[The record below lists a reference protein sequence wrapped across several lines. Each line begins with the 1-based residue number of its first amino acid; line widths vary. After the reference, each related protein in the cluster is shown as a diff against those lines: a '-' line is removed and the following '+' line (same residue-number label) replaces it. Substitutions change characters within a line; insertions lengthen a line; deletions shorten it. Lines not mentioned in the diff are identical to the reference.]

1 MMKNKKKN
9 KSSDDFVGS
18 DKVVQSG
25 ERNINIS
32 GNVSG
37 STIIAGD
44 GNKVSYDS
52 TSDDLISLI
61 QQIQDA
67 LNKLELDT
75 ETINEIKSDLAK
87 VGQQISKPEP
97 NKGII
102 LKRLKSS
109 LEYAKLITAAA
120 PLVELLRKSVIAA
133 TQLLG
138 GN

>member
-1 MMKNKKKN
+1 M
-9 KSSDDFVGS
+9 
-18 DKVVQSG
+18 
-25 ERNINIS
+25 
-32 GNVSG
+32 
-37 STIIAGD
+37 
-44 GNKVSYDS
+44 
-52 TSDDLISLI
+52 ISLI